1 LSVGRPLPF
10 AVRLLAVIAQVG
22 VLLAVMRRFQIEN
35 VAFVNVAMLAS
46 AGFVVHALLPLAWR
60 LPFFAALSV
69 ASLFLVL
76 GATNAATVAALGL
89 AIIGIARLPV
99 SFRVR
104 GALLVL
110 VAAIL
115 ALARAG
121 VVATPLSV
129 AIWPILASMFMFR
142 TIVYF
147 YDLRHDKAPPSW
159 TRAIAYFFCL
169 PNVCFPLFPVIDY
182 KAFRRTHYDGDA
194 IAIYQTGV
202 HWMARGVIQM
212 LLYRLVYYNFTID
225 PYDVTGLPTLAQFLF
240 TNFSLYLRLSGQFH
254 VVIGMLHLFGFNL
267 PETNH
272 LYWLSTSVSDFWRR
286 INIYWKD
293 FMMKVFYYPIVF
305 SMRRMNPKLAL
316 ALATLAVF
324 AITWALHLYQW
335 FWLRGA
341 LLFSAPDILF
351 WSVLAILV
359 VVNSLYEARG
369 GARRGAAA
377 HDGTPR
383 ATLLAALRAAATF
396 VTICVLW
403 SLWTSASLSDW
414 AALFAVLRPADAP
427 AIALGGAALVA
438 AMALAMAAERRS
450 TRARAAH
457 AAVAAASLSAFV
469 RSALPAAASILLL
482 AALSHRPFTARAGS
496 PAAELIESLRVAR
509 MSTRDVA
516 LMERGY
522 YEKLFGVNSMNS
534 ELWERY
540 MKRPYWPRLGE
551 TAACRETRDLL
562 GLELVPD
569 TTIDWHGAPLHINR
583 WGMRDRD
590 YERAKPDGVYRIACL
605 GASYLMAGGVGENE
619 TFENVAEARLNAEA
633 AGSASGAGV
642 SPIEILNFGVD
653 GYSALERLAALEDRV
668 LPFAPDAVFCFPQ
681 TVEKQVAVH
690 RLEVML
696 RDGIDLRYDA
706 LRDIAKRA
714 GVDTRTG
721 PKTARRRLA
730 PYASEIPRWSY
741 AEFARVC
748 AAHGARPVWIF
759 LPRVTEKESPEEIA
773 ELEAMAREAGFT
785 ILSLADTFEGQDVR
799 ALHLAPWDFH
809 PNRAGHE
816 LIGNRLYDA
825 VAKSGILSA
834 ASR

>member
-1 LSVGRPLPF
+1 LNAPRPAPF
-10 AVRLLAVIAQVG
+10 ALRLLAVAAQLG

-35 VAFVNVAMLAS
+35 VAFVNVAALAS
-46 AGFVVHALLPLAWR
+46 AGFVVHALLPLRFR
-60 LPFFAALSV
+60 LPFFAALSI

-76 GATNAATVAALGL
+76 GAADAATVAALGL
-89 AIIGIARLPV
+89 AILGIARLPL
-99 SFRVR
+99 SFRAR
-104 GALLVL
+104 GVLLVV
-110 VAAIL
+110 VAAAL

-121 VVATPLSV
+121 VIAVPLSV
-129 AIWPILASMFMFR
+129 AVWPILASMFMFR
-142 TIVYF
+142 AIVYF

-169 PNVCFPLFPVIDY
+169 PNVCFPLFPVVDY

-202 HWMARGVIQM
+202 HWMARGVIHM

-225 PYDVTGLPTLAQFLF
+225 PYDVANLPSLAQFLF

-254 VVIGMLHLFGFNL
+254 VVVGMLHLFGFNL

-377 HDGTPR
+377 HDGSAR

-396 VTICVLW
+396 TTVCVLW
-403 SLWTSASLSDW
+403 SLWTSASLADW
-414 AALFAVLRPADAP
+414 AALFAVVRPSDAP
-427 AIALGGAALVA
+427 AIAAGAAALVGA
-438 AMALAMAAERRS
+438 FAIAMAAERRWVRAPAARPAAAP
-450 TRARAAH
+450 TLAAFARAA
-457 AAVAAASLSAFV
+457 A
-469 RSALPAAASILLL
+469 PAAASILLL
-482 AALSHRPFTARAGS
+482 AALTHRPFTSRAGS
-496 PAAELIESLRVAR
+496 PAAELIESLRIAR

-540 MKRPYWPRLGE
+540 MKRPYWPRLAE
-551 TAACRETRDLL
+551 TAACRETRDIL

-569 TTIDWHGAPLHINR
+569 TTIDWHGAPLHVNR

-590 YERAKPDGVYRIACL
+590 YSQAKPGGVYRIACL
-605 GASYLMAGGVGENE
+605 GASYLMAGGVDEHE
-619 TFENVAEARLNAEA
+619 TFENIAEARLSA
-633 AGSASGAGV
+633 ASRDSAARAGAAAV
-642 SPIEILNFGVD
+642 EILNFGVD

-668 LPFAPDAVFCFPQ
+668 LPFSPDAVFCFPQ

-690 RLEVML
+690 RLEVMI
-696 RDGIDLRYDA
+696 RDGIDVRYDA
-706 LRDIAKRA
+706 LRAIAQEA
-714 GVDTRTG
+714 NVDRRTG

-730 PYASEIPRWSY
+730 PYATEILRWSY
-741 AEFARVC
+741 AEFVRVC
-748 AAHGARPVWIF
+748 RAHGARPVWIF
-759 LPRVTEKESPEEIA
+759 LPRVTERESPEEIA
-773 ELEAMAREAGFT
+773 ELEAMAREAGFE
-785 ILSLADTFEGQDVR
+785 IMSLAGTFDGHDVR

-809 PNRAGHE
+809 PNRAGHA
-816 LIGNRLYDA
+816 LIGNRLYD
-825 VAKSGILSA
+825 VVLESGILTG

>member
-1 LSVGRPLPF
+1 MPF
-10 AVRLLAVIAQVG
+10 AIRFLAVVAQVG

-35 VAFVNVAMLAS
+35 VAFVRIAMLAS
-46 AGFVVHALLPLAWR
+46 AGFVVHSLLPLRFR
-60 LPFFAALSV
+60 LPFFAALSI

-76 GATNAATVAALGL
+76 GAPTAATVVGLGL
-89 AIIGIARLPV
+89 AIIGMARLPV

-104 GALLVL
+104 GILLLL
-110 VAAIL
+110 VAAVL

-121 VVATPLSV
+121 TLPIPISV
-129 AIWPILASMFMFR
+129 AVWPILASMFMFR
-142 TIVYF
+142 TIIYF

-182 KAFRRTHYDGDA
+182 KAFRRTHYDADA
-194 IAIYQTGV
+194 ITIYQTGV

-212 LLYRLVYYNFTID
+212 LLYRLIYYNFTID
-225 PYDVTGLPTLAQFLF
+225 PFDVSSLPTLAQFLF
-240 TNFSLYLRLSGQFH
+240 TNFALYLRLSGQFH

-305 SMRRMNPKLAL
+305 SMRRMNPKVAL
-316 ALATLAVF
+316 VLATLAVF

-341 LLFSAPDILF
+341 LLFSAPDIIF
-351 WSVLAILV
+351 WSVLAIFV
-359 VVNSLYEARG
+359 VANSLYEARG

-377 HDGTPR
+377 HDGGVR
-383 ATLLAALRAAATF
+383 STLLAALRAAATL
-396 VTICVLW
+396 VMICVLW

-414 AALFAVLRPADAP
+414 AALFAVVRPSDAP
-427 AIALGGAALVA
+427 VIALGGMILVA
-438 AMALAMAAERRS
+438 TLALAIAAERRWV
-450 TRARAAH
+450 RAPGAKP
-457 AAVAAASLSAFV
+457 AAATSLPAFV
-469 RSALPAAASILLL
+469 RSTLPAAASILLL
-482 AALSHRPFTARAGS
+482 AALSHRPLAAKVGS
-496 PAAELIESLRVAR
+496 PAAELIESLRIAR

-540 MKRPYWPRLGE
+540 MNRPYWPRLGE
-551 TAACRETRDLL
+551 TAACRETRDFL

-569 TTIDWHGAPLHINR
+569 TSIDWHGAPLHINR

-590 YERAKPDGVYRIACL
+590 YEKAKPEGAYRIACL
-605 GASYLMAGGVGENE
+605 GASYLLAGGVDENE
-619 TFENVAEARLNAEA
+619 TFENIAEARLNDATRGGA
-633 AGSASGAGV
+633 ASGGTA
-642 SPIEILNFGVD
+642 PIEILNFGVD
-653 GYSALERLAALEDRV
+653 GYSALERLAAFEDRV

-690 RLEVML
+690 RVEVMI
-696 RDGIDLRYDA
+696 RDGVDLRYDA
-706 LRDIAKRA
+706 LRDIAARA
-714 GVDTRTG
+714 KVDARTG

-730 PYASEIPRWSY
+730 PYASEILRWSY
-741 AEFARVC
+741 AEFVRVC
-748 AAHGARPVWIF
+748 TAHGVRPIWIF
-759 LPRVTEKESPEEIA
+759 LPRVTEKESADEIA

-785 ILSLADTFEGQDVR
+785 VLSLADTFEGQDVR

-816 LIGNRLYDA
+816 LIGNRLYDEI
-825 VAKSGILSA
+825 AKSGILAA